1 MSSLQNEP
9 YVLSHTCTY
18 IYIYIQTYTPILCI
32 PVWLRLWI
40 IDVFIICPSCA
51 LQTSRSFCS
60 PVPQSLSLILFH
72 VSLPQDA
79 AAASVKPW
87 LDEERTIDYQYGPA
101 PSWSFPPSLALRYAP
116 LFFFFKCFA
125 VFLVVV
131 TENKGLFLFF
141 IFLKVLHVMQLLNWN
156 NVGLILY
163 RDSFYWIAHV
173 SPLTYV
179 FRLALELW
187 FLYQNYC
194 LNNF

>member
-1 MSSLQNEP
+1 MRVCVGKQRRVYKPPAALSLWWFQSAKVWPDCTKREK
-9 YVLSHTCTY
+9 YELSTKWTLCSLTHMH
-18 IYIYIQTYTPILCI
+18 IYIYGIQTYTPILCI

-60 PVPQSLSLILFH
+60 PVSQSLSLILFH
-72 VSLPQDA
+72 VSLPQDAAA

-101 PSWSFPPSLALRYAP
+101 PSRSFPPSLALRYATA
-116 LFFFFKCFA
+116 KCFS

-141 IFLKVLHVMQLLNWN
+141 IFFLKSCMWCSCWTE
-156 NVGLILY
+156 IM
-163 RDSFYWIAHV
+163 
-173 SPLTYV
+173 
-179 FRLALELW
+179 
-187 FLYQNYC
+187 
-194 LNNF
+194 

>member
-1 MSSLQNEP
+1 MNLMF
-9 YVLSHTCTY
+9 SHTHAH
-18 IYIYIQTYTPILCI
+18 IYIQTYTPILCI

-87 LDEERTIDYQYGPA
+87 LDEERTTDYQYGPA

-125 VFLVVV
+125 VSLVVV

-163 RDSFYWIAHV
+163 RDSFYWIARLTFNLRLQACLRAVIPV
-173 SPLTYV
+173 S
-179 FRLALELW
+179 EL
-187 FLYQNYC
+187 LS
-194 LNNF
+194 